1 MGQNFGETPTVE
13 DIVRDTILEGNSED
27 AFYVV
32 DIQDILRKHKKWL
45 LNMPRVQPFYAV
57 KCNPSPIV
65 LELLSALGIGFDCA
79 SKVYLSLSSMASW
92 ICLVTPSIYRVRS
105 MQCSVLASLQLT

>member
-1 MGQNFGETPTVE
+1 MKTSVLGQQSSGATTVE
-13 DIVRDTILEGNSED
+13 DIVRDTIVETNSED

-57 KCNPSPIV
+57 KCNPTPIV
-65 LELLSALGIGFDCA
+65 LELLSALGVGFDCA
-79 SKVYLSLSSMASW
+79 SKAYN
-92 ICLVTPSIYRVRS
+92 
-105 MQCSVLASLQLT
+105 LTLFLLNYF

>member
-13 DIVRDTILEGNSED
+13 DIVRDTILDGNSED

-65 LELLSALGIGFDCA
+65 LELLSSLGIGFDCA
-79 SKVYLSLSSMASW
+79 SKV
-92 ICLVTPSIYRVRS
+92 CFE
-105 MQCSVLASLQLT
+105 

>member
-1 MGQNFGETPTVE
+1 MKTSVLGQQSSEATTVE
-13 DIVRDTILEGNSED
+13 DIVRDTIVETNSED

-57 KCNPSPIV
+57 KCNPTPIV
-65 LELLSALGIGFDCA
+65 LELLSALGVGFDCA
-79 SKVYLSLSSMASW
+79 SKAYN
-92 ICLVTPSIYRVRS
+92 
-105 MQCSVLASLQLT
+105 LTLFLLNYF